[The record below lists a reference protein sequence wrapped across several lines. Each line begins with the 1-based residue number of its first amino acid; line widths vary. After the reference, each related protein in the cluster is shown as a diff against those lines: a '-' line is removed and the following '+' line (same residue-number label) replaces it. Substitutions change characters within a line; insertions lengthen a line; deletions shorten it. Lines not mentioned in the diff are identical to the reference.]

1 MDAACDMLLIPA
13 PTGSGGGALL
23 LCASSGEVNL
33 DPAACTEQL
42 GLPLGW
48 RARLHV
54 GNGHAPIRIKECA
67 GTVVVRILESRGYE
81 WALIGGSADATVTSS
96 LQHENKQRWSIRR
109 RPTVPP
115 EGSFTVINHLGHAR
129 IEVSENSSLCLRVL
143 LEVCSTKID
152 YDTEYRAM
160 TEDIAKF
167 CAALLMRWQ
176 APTGLRFSTNAEQHA
191 RTLLERFFFLRHFLD
206 ERKAQALMAMVE
218 RNPHR
223 VLVSERE
230 WKPAALVASPDFL
243 RDPFRMASGW
253 QRDNRNRL
261 MPEHIVDIRKEE
273 SLDTEPNR
281 FLLHVISSFEQLCSE
296 VIQSCGED
304 TPVGLEARAMQEM
317 MAELVGSRF
326 FREVGRMRRIPLDNQ
341 TLQKRPGYRDFLRAW
356 LLSEAAATVDW
367 VGLEDSHQGDSR
379 DVATLYEYWVFIKL
393 NQILENLAGVTPVAE
408 DNSDPLA
415 FIGSTEDGC
424 VEIRLKSGQ
433 NSKRCFR
440 YHKGETELILDL
452 HYEREFR
459 GGAGAHAAG
468 SYSRIF
474 RPDYTLSIR
483 PATYRTE
490 ESALAE
496 GKVAFLHFDAKYRVE
511 FSSNILGSDEM
522 SAAELNDEKQEQK
535 SANFYKRAD
544 LLKMHTYND
553 ALRMTIG
560 SYVLYPGDTQSKMQR
575 FYEVA
580 PGVGA
585 YAIKPGNEAC
595 LTALGVFIHE
605 ILNHQCDKFTQY
617 RYLADHQHRTVT
629 DEPQVVS
636 AGEVEYH
643 IAKPAS
649 KCVMVWMNPVRE
661 AVFREKGFAYCH
673 AVPQDGGRS
682 LELEISVEI
691 GAEIVP
697 YGGGRGRLF
706 SKTWRAKIRSAK
718 FLTVERLRE
727 YLAGKVP
734 ANWQNPEGGSHYLL
748 FEFDE
753 IAPFVSLNVSNLART
768 HQDGSRYRAFTCG
781 WNELTACVNEEV
793 V

>member
-13 PTGSGGGALL
+13 PIGAGGGSFL
-23 LCASSGEVNL
+23 LCAAAGEVNL
-33 DPAACTEQL
+33 DPAACCEHP
-42 GLPLGW
+42 GLPSGW
-48 RARLHV
+48 LARRYE
-54 GNGHAPIRIKECA
+54 GNGHAPIRIKEA
-67 GTVVVRILESRGYE
+67 GGTLVVRILESRGYE
-81 WALIGGSADATVTSS
+81 WALVGGSADASVTSS

-109 RPTVPP
+109 RPAVPP

-129 IEVSENSSLCLRVL
+129 IEVSENGTTTLRIL

-160 TEDIAKF
+160 TEDIAEF
-167 CAALLMRWQ
+167 CSALLMRWQ
-176 APTGLRFSTNAEQHA
+176 APTGLRFANNAEQHA

-206 ERKAQALMAMVE
+206 ESKAQALMAMVE

-223 VLVSERE
+223 SLVAERE
-230 WKPAALVASPDFL
+230 WKPAGLVASPAFL

-253 QRDNRNRL
+253 QRDHRNR
-261 MPEHIVDIRKEE
+261 MTPEHIVDIRKEE

-281 FLLHVISSFEQLCSE
+281 FLLHVISSFEQLCAD
-296 VIQSCGED
+296 VIKSCGVD
-304 TPVGLEARAMQEM
+304 TPVGLEAKAMQEM
-317 MAELVGSRF
+317 MEELVGSRF

-367 VGLEDSHQGDSR
+367 AGLEDSHQGDSR

-393 NQILENLAGVTPVAE
+393 NQILEKLPGVTPAAE
-408 DNSDPLA
+408 DTTDPLA

-424 VEIRLKSGQ
+424 VEIRLKSGK

-440 YHKGETELILDL
+440 YQSGETELVLEL

-459 GGAGAHAAG
+459 GGVGAHAAG

-483 PATYRTE
+483 PASYRTE
-490 ESALAE
+490 DAALAE

-511 FSSNILGSDEM
+511 FSSHILGSDEM
-522 SAAELNDEKQEQK
+522 SADELNDEKQEQK

-575 FYEVA
+575 FHEIA

-585 YAIKPGNEAC
+585 YAMKPGKEDC
-595 LTALGVFIHE
+595 LAALGEFLSE
-605 ILNHQCDKFTQY
+605 IFEHQADRFTQY
-617 RYLADHQHRTVT
+617 RYLADHQHRTVS
-629 DEPQVVS
+629 DQPQVVGS
-636 AGEVEYH
+636 GETEYR
-643 IAKPAS
+643 ISQPGSTCVLIWMDPA
-649 KCVMVWMNPVRE
+649 RE
-661 AVFREKGFAYCH
+661 AVFKEKRFAYCR
-673 AVPQDGGRS
+673 AIPREGSRP
-682 LELEISVEI
+682 LELEISVQV
-691 GAEIVP
+691 GAELVP
-697 YGGGRGRLF
+697 YGGGQGRDQI
-706 SKTWRAKIRSAK
+706 SRNWRAKIRSAK
-718 FLTVERLRE
+718 FLTQQRLSD
-727 YLAGKVP
+727 YLTGKVP
-734 ANWQNPEGGSHYLL
+734 PNWRMPAGASHYLL

-753 IAPFVSLNVSNLART
+753 MAPFLEMNLSGLAGLR
-768 HQDGSRYRAFTCG
+768 QDGSRYMAFTCG
-781 WNELTACVNEEV
+781 WNELIECSQE
-793 V
+793 